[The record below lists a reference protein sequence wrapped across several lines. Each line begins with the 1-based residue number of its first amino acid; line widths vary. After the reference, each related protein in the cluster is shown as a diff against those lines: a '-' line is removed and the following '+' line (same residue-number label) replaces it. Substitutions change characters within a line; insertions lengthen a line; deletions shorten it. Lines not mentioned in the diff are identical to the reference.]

1 MWEEGDEWR
10 EGCGK
15 RDVVRG
21 RGVEGGMWGEEWREG
36 CGERERSGGRDVV
49 RGRGVEGGMW

>member
-1 MWEEGDEWR
+1 MVRGRGVEGGMWEEGDEWR

-21 RGVEGGMWGEEWREG
+21 RGVEGGMW
-36 CGERERSGGRDVV
+36 
-49 RGRGVEGGMW
+49 

>member
-1 MWEEGDEWR
+1 M
-10 EGCGK
+10 
-15 RDVVRG
+15 
-21 RGVEGGMWGEEWREG
+21 EGGMWEEG